1 VSTISTR
8 TLQPIAGSERSRF
21 VLVTIATVIAM
32 VAAAVVVAV
41 IGSGSFAAPAPLPSA
56 IPVVEAGEGGE
67 DAHLTEPA
75 VPDVD
80 VVATALPVVT
90 HEVFLSRDPFDP
102 VVPEPV
108 VPVDAT
114 DPSNP
119 DAVVPLDPDAPLPV
133 VPVDPDAPLP
143 VVPVDPDAPL
153 PVTGNPD
160 DPRCAGEQEL
170 VCDGRV
176 ITLIDTTTAGGDPV
190 AIIRVDTTIYEVRV
204 GETFA
209 GTFLLAAIDGST
221 VTVLYGDESN
231 VLLPGHSVLK

>member
-1 VSTISTR
+1 
-8 TLQPIAGSERSRF
+8 
-21 VLVTIATVIAM
+21 
-32 VAAAVVVAV
+32 
-41 IGSGSFAAPAPLPSA
+41 
-56 IPVVEAGEGGE
+56 
-67 DAHLTEPA
+67 
-75 VPDVD
+75 
-80 VVATALPVVT
+80 
-90 HEVFLSRDPFDP
+90 
-102 VVPEPV
+102 
-108 VPVDAT
+108 
-114 DPSNP
+114 
-119 DAVVPLDPDAPLPV
+119 
-133 VPVDPDAPLP
+133 

>member
-1 VSTISTR
+1 VSTLHTR
-8 TLQPIAGSERSRF
+8 TLQPVAGSERSRF

-32 VAAAVVVAV
+32 VAAAVVAAV

-75 VPDVD
+75 DPDVD

-143 VVPVDPDAPL
+143 V
-153 PVTGNPD
+153 TGNPD

-176 ITLIDTTTAGGDPV
+176 ITLIDTTTAGGDLV